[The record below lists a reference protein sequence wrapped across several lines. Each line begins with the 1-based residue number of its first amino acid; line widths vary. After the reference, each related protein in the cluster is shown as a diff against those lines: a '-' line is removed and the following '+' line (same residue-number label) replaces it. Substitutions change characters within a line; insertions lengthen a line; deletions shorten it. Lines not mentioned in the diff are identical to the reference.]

1 MSAHAAPRVLLVDD
15 HEGLLHA
22 WRRLLSPS
30 HVVVGAVTTGREAL
44 SAAAELNPDV
54 VILDYFVADSNG
66 IDLCSKIRAVAPN
79 ARVILVSA
87 NDDEELVAA
96 ARRAGAFA
104 FVSKSAT
111 ALDLETAIQRAFIG
125 EGRSAREIVAPP
137 PIDGGPT
144 E

>member
-1 MSAHAAPRVLLVDD
+1 MTARAAPRVLLVDD

-44 SAAAELNPDV
+44 SAAAELSPDV
-54 VILDYFVADSNG
+54 VLLDYFVGDANG
-66 IDLCSKIRAVAPN
+66 IELCSKIRAVAPN

-87 NDDEELVAA
+87 NDDEGLAAA

-104 FVSKSAT
+104 FVPKSGT
-111 ALDLETAIQRAFIG
+111 GVDLENAIQRAFVR
-125 EGRSAREIVAPP
+125 EGRSAV
-137 PIDGGPT
+137 
-144 E
+144 